1 MFPPEEG
8 LMQMTRDQRERAPTG
23 WTGGIYN
30 IIHSLTNRSIFGSR
44 HSPKKGAT
52 VGHRGSH
59 C

>member
-1 MFPPEEG
+1 MRV
-8 LMQMTRDQRERAPTG
+8 TRDQSERAPTG

-30 IIHSLTNRSIFGSR
+30 IIHSLTNRSVFGSR